1 MADGVAQLAG
11 CLEASNWIIVV
22 IIVCGIKVSD
32 ENYFVFVGLEM
43 LNVAGEIAPEALS
56 GIGSVI
62 ALRSEEVP
70 LLGEAGCN
78 AACVD

>member
-22 IIVCGIKVSD
+22 IIVCGIEVSD

>member
-1 MADGVAQLAG
+1 MADGVAQLAV
-11 CLEASNWIIVV
+11 CLETSNWIIVV
-22 IIVCGIKVSD
+22 AIVYGIKVSE
-32 ENYFVFVGLEM
+32 ENYFVFVRLEM
-43 LNVAGEIAPEALS
+43 LDVAGEIAPEALS
-56 GIGSVI
+56 GIGSVV